1 MDTFIKPKF
10 KLGCSLQQCYNTV
23 LIIKNMTDNYCTTCA
38 HTHRAYII
46 IAVYESM
53 TNVYNAVWSKY
64 MSSSKNKILSTP

>member
-1 MDTFIKPKF
+1 MSTFIKPKF
-10 KLGCSLQQCYNTV
+10 KLGCSLQQCYNIHNLKYDRQLLHHWHT
-23 LIIKNMTDNYCTTCA
+23 

-64 MSSSKNKILSTP
+64 MSSSKRKILSTP